1 LRSTPQRLLG
11 DITPSAKCEAAGVTI
26 EFDLT
31 GSVDVVAERARLEK
45 DLATATKDKQTA
57 EVKLNNQGFM
67 AKAPDNV
74 VVEIRERLEKTTA
87 DIERITAAL
96 AALPQA

>member
-1 LRSTPQRLLG
+1 M
-11 DITPSAKCEAAGVTI
+11 
-26 EFDLT
+26 
-31 GSVDVVAERARLEK
+31 VAERARLEK
-45 DLATATKDKQTA
+45 DLVTATKDKQTA

-67 AKAPDNV
+67 AKAPEEV

-87 DIERITAAL
+87 DIARITSAL

>member
-1 LRSTPQRLLG
+1 MELAE
-11 DITPSAKCEAAGVTI
+11 ITPSAKCEAAGVII

-31 GSVDVVAERARLEK
+31 GSIDAVAERARLEK
-45 DLATATKDKQTA
+45 DLVTANKDKQTA

-67 AKAPDNV
+67 AKAPEDV

-87 DIERITAAL
+87 DIERISAAL
-96 AALPQA
+96 AELPQA

>member
-1 LRSTPQRLLG
+1 
-11 DITPSAKCEAAGVTI
+11 V
-26 EFDLT
+26 
-31 GSVDVVAERARLEK
+31 
-45 DLATATKDKQTA
+45 TATKDKQTA

-67 AKAPDNV
+67 AKAPEDV

-87 DIERITAAL
+87 DIARITSAL

>member
-1 LRSTPQRLLG
+1 M
-11 DITPSAKCEAAGVTI
+11 
-26 EFDLT
+26 
-31 GSVDVVAERARLEK
+31 
-45 DLATATKDKQTA
+45 
-57 EVKLNNQGFM
+57 KLNNQGFM
-67 AKAPDNV
+67 AKAPENV

>member
-1 LRSTPQRLLG
+1 
-11 DITPSAKCEAAGVTI
+11 VTI

-45 DLATATKDKQTA
+45 DLVTANKDKQTA

-67 AKAPDNV
+67 AKAPEEV

-87 DIERITAAL
+87 DITRITSAL

>member
-1 LRSTPQRLLG
+1 VKQQESLF
-11 DITPSAKCEAAGVTI
+11 

-31 GSVDVVAERARLEK
+31 GSIDVAAERARLEK
-45 DLATATKDKQTA
+45 DLATAQKDKQTA

-67 AKAPDNV
+67 AKAPAEV

-87 DIERITAAL
+87 DIERVSAAL
-96 AALPQA
+96 AALPQS

>member
-1 LRSTPQRLLG
+1 
-11 DITPSAKCEAAGVTI
+11 
-26 EFDLT
+26 
-31 GSVDVVAERARLEK
+31 
-45 DLATATKDKQTA
+45 LATATKDKQTA

-67 AKAPDNV
+67 AKAPENV

>member
-1 LRSTPQRLLG
+1 VATG
-11 DITPSAKCEAAGVTI
+11 DIAQYACSGCFRGSNGAWGHYAKCKVEAAGVTI

-31 GSVDVVAERARLEK
+31 GSIDVVAERARLEK

-57 EVKLNNQGFM
+57 EIKLSNEGFM

-74 VVEIRERLEKTTA
+74 VVEIRERLRK
-87 DIERITAAL
+87 DNCRH
-96 AALPQA
+96 